1 MGKTPSFDLHIARRN
16 KNLKEIA
23 IRRNFVHR
31 LWREIADTLIARIGS
46 KNLGLY
52 LHVSRGTDPKKL
64 HAYPKHIALT
74 IFDFAFAFEI
84 AAQKLVDKSQ
94 VIGLKAITEQDQRW
108 RRCHIKSTSLLGN
121 LMHYQQGQS
130 ARVDETI
137 LFNNANEL
145 TEASACNVF
154 IIKNNVLIT
163 PPIDHQLLGGIT
175 RHMLLNTI
183 RKEALFDV
191 QERPVDMSEVRQ
203 ADEIWLT
210 SSSKEIE
217 AVIELYKQA
226 VGDGRAGNGWQ
237 LAQAASSTHKF
248 YY

>member
-1 MGKTPSFDLHIARRN
+1 MGKTLGFDLHIARLN

-23 IRRNFVHR
+23 IRRDFVHR
-31 LWREIADTLIARIGS
+31 LWREIADTLIVRNGS
-46 KNLGLY
+46 KNLGIY
-52 LHVSRGTDPKKL
+52 LHVSRGTDPKRL
-64 HAYPKHIALT
+64 HAYPKNIAPT
-74 IFDFAFAFEI
+74 IFAFEI

-94 VIGLKAITEQDQRW
+94 VIGLKVITEQDQRW

-130 ARVDETI
+130 AGVDETI

-163 PPIDHQLLGGIT
+163 PPIDHQLLGVIT
-175 RHMLLNTI
+175 RHMLLDTI

-191 QERPVDMSEVRQ
+191 QERPVDMSEVRK
-203 ADEIWLT
+203 AGEIWLT
-210 SSSKEIE
+210 SSSKEI
-217 AVIELYKQA
+217 APVIELDKQA
-226 VGDGRAGNGWQ
+226 VGDGR
-237 LAQAASSTHKF
+237 LAMVGS
-248 YY
+248 

>member
-1 MGKTPSFDLHIARRN
+1 MGKTLGFDLHIARLN

-23 IRRNFVHR
+23 IRRDFVHR
-31 LWREIADTLIARIGS
+31 LWSEIADTLIARNGS
-46 KNLGLY
+46 KNLGIY
-52 LHVSRGTDPKKL
+52 LHVSRGTDPKRL
-64 HAYPKHIALT
+64 HAYPKNIAPT
-74 IFDFAFAFEI
+74 IFAFEI

-175 RHMLLNTI
+175 RYMLLDTI
-183 RKEALFDV
+183 RKEAFFDV
-191 QERPVDMSEVRQ
+191 QERPVDMSEVRK
-203 ADEIWLT
+203 AGEIWLT
-210 SSSKEIE
+210 SSSKEI
-217 AVIELYKQA
+217 APVIELDKQA
-226 VGDGRAGNGWQ
+226 VGDGR
-237 LAQAASSTHKF
+237 LAMVGS
-248 YY
+248 

>member
-1 MGKTPSFDLHIARRN
+1 MGKTLGFDLYIARLN

-23 IRRNFVHR
+23 IRRDFVHR
-31 LWREIADTLIARIGS
+31 LWREIADTLIARNGS
-46 KNLGLY
+46 KNLDIY
-52 LHVSRGTDPKKL
+52 LHVSRGTDPKRL
-64 HAYPKHIALT
+64 HAYPKNIAPT
-74 IFDFAFAFEI
+74 IFAFEI

-94 VIGLKAITEQDQRW
+94 VIGLKVITEQDQRW

-130 ARVDETI
+130 AGVDETI

-163 PPIDHQLLGGIT
+163 PPIDHQLLGVIT
-175 RHMLLNTI
+175 RHMLLDTI

-191 QERPVDMSEVRQ
+191 QERPVDMSEVRK
-203 ADEIWLT
+203 AGEIWLT
-210 SSSKEIE
+210 SSSKEI
-217 AVIELYKQA
+217 APVIELDKQA
-226 VGDGRAGNGWQ
+226 VGDGR
-237 LAQAASSTHKF
+237 LAMVGS
-248 YY
+248 